1 MSTNTKTRSALREAL
16 KHEDAALADR
26 IPDAAA
32 AAAASVAEEKPASAT
47 PPASAAADV
56 SVATVAKVDA
66 PAKARARAPAK
77 PAAKAST
84 KTAAKAGAKTSAEAA
99 TPKTVVA
106 EPANV
111 EAKAA
116 PTRKSPHK
124 AVTAAAEAKAEPA
137 KKAHAKRE
145 PENTEHAKK
154 PKSEK
159 VVRDSFSMPAS
170 EHAGI
175 KSLRIALGKAGR
187 LASKSEVLRAG
198 LKVLG
203 ERSVA
208 DVLAVLDGLPV
219 ADKGKRKKH

>member
-56 SVATVAKVDA
+56 GVATVAKVDA
-66 PAKARARAPAK
+66 PAKARARAPA
-77 PAAKAST
+77 

-145 PENTEHAKK
+145 PEDTEHAKK